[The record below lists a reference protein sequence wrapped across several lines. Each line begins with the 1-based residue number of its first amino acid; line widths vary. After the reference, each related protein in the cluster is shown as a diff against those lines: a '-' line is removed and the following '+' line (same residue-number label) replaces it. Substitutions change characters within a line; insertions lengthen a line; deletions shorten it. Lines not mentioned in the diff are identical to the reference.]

1 MLNFLRRGM
10 VGIKIAYHNNTR
22 ELVWLPLPL
31 PNRNAQESNSAR
43 SSTPQIYLEV
53 PKSRFNYHLDCCEYS
68 STTPP
73 IILRPNSS
81 IYRRSSLRLF
91 FDALIALIPFF
102 AKKPT
107 LSSFIKLLP
116 CLILQLFFLFGDEPS
131 HNKRKSFTTI
141 KKRYIPRTTTKN

>member
-43 SSTPQIYLEV
+43 SSTPLIYLEV

-73 IILRPNSS
+73 YHPSPE
-81 IYRRSSLRLF
+81 LF
-91 FDALIALIPFF
+91 DLPAFFLAPFF
-102 AKKPT
+102 
-107 LSSFIKLLP
+107 
-116 CLILQLFFLFGDEPS
+116 
-131 HNKRKSFTTI
+131 
-141 KKRYIPRTTTKN
+141 